1 MKNKSK
7 IMLSFTPC
15 PSKKTLS
22 EKFSRPPSYAPRLIR
37 VCFGSNL
44 RLRWASDWLCPRL
57 ALVKHPSKYTN
68 NVFNLLHIFLFTV
81 LIHVLSIVHVL
92 LGWRNINMPGERIF
106 LLTPSI
112 NSFYKLNSVKSWVFC
127 KNQYSENHAAQ

>member
-1 MKNKSK
+1 MKNNNYISGNYHRDSLNKMCYADHLPKKSIYK
-7 IMLSFTPC
+7 N
-15 PSKKTLS
+15 
-22 EKFSRPPSYAPRLIR
+22 FSRPRSYASRLIR

-44 RLRWASDWLCPRL
+44 RLRWASDWLRPRL
-57 ALVKHPSKYTN
+57 ALDKQLFKYTN

-112 NSFYKLNSVKSWVFC
+112 NSFYKLNSVKSWVF
-127 KNQYSENHAAQ
+127 